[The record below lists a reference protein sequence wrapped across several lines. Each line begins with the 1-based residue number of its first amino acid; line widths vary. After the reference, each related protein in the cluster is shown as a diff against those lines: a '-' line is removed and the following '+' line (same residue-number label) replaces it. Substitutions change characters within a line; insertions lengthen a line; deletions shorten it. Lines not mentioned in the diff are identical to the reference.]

1 MPSEEEAD
9 EEKNEECYAELIQL
23 LDDTS
28 LSLVMRDA
36 AGDGRKALK
45 ILRDHYASQG
55 KPRIIALY
63 TELTSLEKG
72 ASETVTDYLIR
83 AERSITALKNA
94 KETLSDLPPPQAL
107 LIESSNR
114 CGRKFRD
121 AQAVLTLAG
130 KARKRLLN
138 NASFLGKSVDFS
150 SQLNN
155 SLKYDLLWGKTCVFH
170 LFAPFPFVGGH
181 GGQ

>member
-1 MPSEEEAD
+1 MLHENQIVWIAFVGCHRPLILSSLNSRVDNFQNTSYVWEARLLGYLQTIKLKKTILSSAPLEEEGD
-9 EEKNEECYAELIQL
+9 EAKNEESYAELIQL

-72 ASETVTDYLIR
+72 TSETVTDYLIR
-83 AERSITALKNA
+83 VERSIMALK
-94 KETLSDLPPPQAL
+94 
-107 LIESSNR
+107 
-114 CGRKFRD
+114 
-121 AQAVLTLAG
+121 
-130 KARKRLLN
+130 KR
-138 NASFLGKSVDFS
+138 
-150 SQLNN
+150 
-155 SLKYDLLWGKTCVFH
+155 
-170 LFAPFPFVGGH
+170 
-181 GGQ
+181 